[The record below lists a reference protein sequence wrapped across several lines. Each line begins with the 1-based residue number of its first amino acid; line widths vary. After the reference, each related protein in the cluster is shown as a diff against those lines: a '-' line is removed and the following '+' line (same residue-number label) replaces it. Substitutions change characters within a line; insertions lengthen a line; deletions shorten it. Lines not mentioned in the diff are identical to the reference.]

1 MKHAFERKACIVYE
15 DTQTKV
21 DLSLI
26 CNCYDQS
33 FS

>member
-1 MKHAFERKACIVYE
+1 MKHAFVRKPRMVYE

-26 CNCYDQS
+26 CNYYDQS